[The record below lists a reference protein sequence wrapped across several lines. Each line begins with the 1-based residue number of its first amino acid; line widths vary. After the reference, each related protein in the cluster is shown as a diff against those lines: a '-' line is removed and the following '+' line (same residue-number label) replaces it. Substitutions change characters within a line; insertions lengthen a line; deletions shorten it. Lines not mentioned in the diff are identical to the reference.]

1 MGNIVFS
8 EKDKI
13 DDDVYLYQPN
23 DSEKKIHP
31 KLEQIHLSH
40 HLGLAEKVF
49 CAEKSQSRRER
60 RRYNKSKYKVHP
72 LAPRE

>member
-1 MGNIVFS
+1 MGNLFGLHS
-8 EKDKI
+8 EEVP
-13 DDDVYLYQPN
+13 DDNVYIYKPKQTP
-23 DSEKKIHP
+23 SEEI
-31 KLEQIHLSH
+31 

-60 RRYNKSKYKVHP
+60 RRYNKSKYKIHP